1 MNQKQKQPLRW
12 YTLLLF
18 ALMFRDA
25 WHLINIFSS
34 LRHGF
39 HTTTLLSLFSS
50 ILSYYAL
57 FRICSSII
65 KNHNTQKVKS
75 HASICYIIA
84 NVAPLVQS
92 LLVMQSV
99 LYPSFL
105 LRSVLLPIVCI
116 VVFFLCCSAAIKE
129 QAAHAAKSAET
140 SANAPAEN
148 SRLTLYRQMLESGVI
163 TEAEYQNL
171 CQSCENESV

>member
-1 MNQKQKQPLRW
+1 MNQKQTQPLRW

-39 HTTTLLSLFSS
+39 HTTTLLSLSFS
-50 ILSYYAL
+50 ILSYCAL
-57 FRICSSII
+57 FRICSSI
-65 KNHNTQKVKS
+65 KKHNTQKVKS
-75 HASICYIIA
+75 HASICYVIA
-84 NVAPLVQS
+84 NVASLVQS
-92 LLVMQSV
+92 LLAMQFV
-99 LYPSFL
+99 LSPSFL

-129 QAAHAAKSAET
+129 QAAHASESAGT
-140 SANAPAEN
+140 AANAPAEN
-148 SRLTLYRQMLESGVI
+148 PRLTLYRQMLESGVI